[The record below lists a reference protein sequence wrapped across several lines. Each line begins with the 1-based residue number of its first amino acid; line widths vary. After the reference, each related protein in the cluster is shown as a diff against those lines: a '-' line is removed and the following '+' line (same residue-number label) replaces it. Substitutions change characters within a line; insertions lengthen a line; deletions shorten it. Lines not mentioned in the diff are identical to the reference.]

1 MAAYKPKY
9 PPKSSGKKGIRR
21 LLPKRPSLA
30 GKKKFVGGGKPQA
43 SVLEARNEQQISR
56 LSRSGLLLCVICLLV
71 CAGGWFSY
79 RLLVGSDIFRLTEV
93 SVTGNR
99 RINDQQIVELTGLV
113 HGTNLLGFDV
123 RAAERRA
130 LALSWV
136 DQVEVKISWPARVVV
151 RVQEH
156 QPLAMVNVEENGEPQ
171 LYYIDRGGVVF
182 APVDPGEDIDFPVIT
197 GELSEIGSKN
207 KHVALE
213 TLPAEAL
220 RFLRL
225 AARGNA
231 ILPVQAV
238 SEVHVDP
245 ALGLVVY
252 LVDRPFPIY
261 LGEDRIRTKYNRLV
275 KILERLYRKKKIDE
289 IKEIRMDYTENK
301 VLVAMN
307 TSGR

>member
-9 PPKSSGKKGIRR
+9 PPRSSGKKGIRR

-30 GKKKFVGGGKPQA
+30 GKKKSVGVAKPQA
-43 SVLEARNEQQISR
+43 SVLAARNDQQVRR
-56 LSRSGLLLCVICLLV
+56 LSRSGLLLCVVCLLAS
-71 CAGGWFSY
+71 AGGWFSY

-93 SVTGNR
+93 SVIGNR
-99 RINDQQIVELTGLV
+99 KINDQQIVELTGLV
-113 HGTNLLGFDV
+113 QGTNLLEFDV
-123 RAAERRA
+123 QAAELKA
-130 LALSWV
+130 QALSWIDKV
-136 DQVEVKISWPARVVV
+136 DVKISWPARVVV

-156 QPLAMVNVEENGEPQ
+156 QPLAMINVEESGERR
-171 LYYIDRGGVVF
+171 LYYINRSGVVF

-197 GELSEIGSKN
+197 GDLAELGSKS
-207 KHVALE
+207 KHVVKE

-225 AARGNA
+225 AARGDV

-245 ALGLVVY
+245 LQGLVVY

-261 LGEDRIRTKYNRLV
+261 LGEDRIRTKYYRLV

-307 TSGR
+307 SPQ